1 MPEAVIVSAVRTPVG
16 RAPKGALSTVRP
28 DDLAAIALNGALDRV
43 PGLSKAEVDDVI
55 LGCAQPE
62 GEAGWN
68 LARMVALRTGLPVE
82 VPGVTVNRLCASGLE
97 AIAQA
102 DFRIRAGGNRVVVAG
117 GAETMSMLPFGGLK
131 PRPNPWLAENYPA
144 ALLTMGLTAER
155 VARHYAVSREDQD
168 AFALLSHQKALA
180 AQAAGKF
187 DQELVTVTV
196 PWAVPGTKAGKPVVT
211 EKVFASD
218 EGPLADSSAEALAKL
233 KPAFAAQGTVTAG
246 NASQTSDGAAAVVVM
261 DAGRAKELRIQP
273 LARLVAYAVTGC
285 LPEQMGIG
293 PITAI
298 PAALKRAGMTLEQI
312 DLIELNEAFAA
323 QALAVIRT
331 LGLDLEKVNVN
342 GGAIALG
349 HPLGCT
355 GAKLTATLLGEL
367 RRRQARYGIV
377 TMCVGGGMGAA
388 GIFERLD

>member
-1 MPEAVIVSAVRTPVG
+1 
-16 RAPKGALSTVRP
+16 
-28 DDLAAIALNGALDRV
+28 
-43 PGLSKAEVDDVI
+43 
-55 LGCAQPE
+55 
-62 GEAGWN
+62 
-68 LARMVALRTGLPVE
+68 
-82 VPGVTVNRLCASGLE
+82 
-97 AIAQA
+97 
-102 DFRIRAGGNRVVVAG
+102 
-117 GAETMSMLPFGGLK
+117 
-131 PRPNPWLAENYPA
+131 
-144 ALLTMGLTAER
+144 
-155 VARHYAVSREDQD
+155 
-168 AFALLSHQKALA
+168 
-180 AQAAGKF
+180 
-187 DQELVTVTV
+187 
-196 PWAVPGTKAGKPVVT
+196 
-211 EKVFASD
+211 
-218 EGPLADSSAEALAKL
+218 
-233 KPAFAAQGTVTAG
+233 
-246 NASQTSDGAAAVVVM
+246 VVM